1 MGPRV
6 ARTSLPHGQK
16 ISSQVRNR
24 QSATRTMGTISALKR
39 KAFEKHQTGRA
50 IEKTAWRT
58 GILPAV
64 SRFKGPARHLGAY
77 QQTQARAGRSVAGS
91 ETGGGN
97 KVKRRRKITGSER
110 GGARWEGEER
120 SSRAGTGL
128 ASSNAPPYRRQRLFN
143 QT

>member
-1 MGPRV
+1 M
-6 ARTSLPHGQK
+6 SLAPASHTDK
-16 ISSQVRNR
+16 RSPVRFRNR

-39 KAFEKHQTGRA
+39 KAFEKHQTGCA
-50 IEKTAWRT
+50 IEKTTWRT

-64 SRFKGPARHLGAY
+64 SRFKG
-77 QQTQARAGRSVAGS
+77 ARAVSRCVSTDAGPS
-91 ETGGGN
+91 GEVRGGERDGGGN